1 MQSIFNR
8 DGTQSPRGRS
18 ADLRLT
24 IVIRHVVSLAESQN
38 ERSPRQLLRLWGAE
52 EYSGAR
58 RKGRTVLT
66 IDSSAALLSS
76 AAPIRN
82 EPVQARS
89 TARLAT
95 LLDSAAAVID
105 EIGFERLT
113 TAMVAERAGAS
124 IGTVYRYFPDRI
136 AVLQSLAAR
145 NVERLM
151 ARTAHEMQAGRH
163 GSAVDAV
170 LALHAVTVDLFRTEP
185 GYRSLR
191 AGDVIDLRPPA
202 TESTA
207 NSMLAVAVA
216 DALVENYG
224 VSDSADV
231 RLAVGTAVELIDA
244 LTARAFARRTRGDA
258 DLLAEAERALRAVL
272 AGRL

>member
-1 MQSIFNR
+1 MF
-8 DGTQSPRGRS
+8 
-18 ADLRLT
+18 
-24 IVIRHVVSLAESQN
+24 
-38 ERSPRQLLRLWGAE
+38 
-52 EYSGAR
+52 
-58 RKGRTVLT
+58 T
-66 IDSSAALLSS
+66 IDSSAVQISP

-105 EIGFERLT
+105 DIGFERLT

-145 NVERLM
+145 NIERLM
-151 ARTAHEMQAGRH
+151 ARTADELKPGRH
-163 GSAVDAV
+163 SSATDAV
-170 LALHAVTVDLFRTEP
+170 LALHSVTVDLFRSEP

-191 AGDVIDLRPPA
+191 AGDVIDLRPST

-207 NSMLAVAVA
+207 NAMLANAVA
-216 DALVENYG
+216 DSLVEHY
-224 VSDSADV
+224 STPDSPEL
-231 RLAVGTAVELIDA
+231 RLVIGSAVELIDA
-244 LTARAFARRTRGDA
+244 LTAKAFARNARGDA
-258 DLLAEAERALRAVL
+258 ELLAEADRALRAVI
-272 AGRL
+272 AGRV